1 MAALPDLQPVEGKYE
16 ILQKLREGG
25 MGAIY
30 LVRHRLLHE
39 LRVVKVL
46 RSQLRD
52 EKDLRERFV
61 REARTAIQLRHPNVA
76 QLYEFEVD
84 ADGTAYM
91 VLEYIDGRTL
101 EEVAAAPEAW
111 SPRLKLEVVHQCLRA
126 LGFLHRKGFV
136 HRDIAPDNIMLT
148 RDQDGHP
155 LAKLLDLGIVKALR
169 GDDGLTGTAVFVG
182 KVRYASPEQLEHGR
196 VDPRSDL
203 YSLAVVFYE
212 ILTGLHPFPG
222 GDLRSVMSGHLFK
235 PPVPFEVSDAE
246 RRVPDDLRALV
257 LHGLEKD
264 RDSRLE
270 SADEF
275 RRRIEALASWQE
287 PLDTL
292 EGGWSGRTPATAP
305 AAAPPS
311 ATSAQHRLD
320 ERFDAERSTPVPEG
334 GDALERERAAT
345 AQDLRRRIRA
355 LLDESRFEEARWLVL
370 GEAWALFT
378 AQEAEG
384 LGREIDWQETQA
396 RTLQF
401 EIAHS
406 CALSALAEG
415 DLYSARRS
423 WEEARRLLPGDPRVR
438 ALEARLH
445 GAPPPRAT

>member
-52 EKDLRERFV
+52 ERDLRERFV

-91 VLEYIDGRTL
+91 VLEYIEGRTL
-101 EEVAAAPEAW
+101 EDVAAAPGTW
-111 SPRLKLEVVHQCLRA
+111 SLRLKLEIVHQCLRA

-155 LAKLLDLGIVKALR
+155 LAKLLDLGIVKALC

-182 KVRYASPEQLEHGR
+182 KVRYASPEQLEHGK
-196 VDPRSDL
+196 VDPRTDL
-203 YSLAVVFYE
+203 YSLAVVLYE

-222 GDLRSVMSGHLFK
+222 HDLRSVMSGHLFK
-235 PPVPFEVSDAE
+235 PPVPFEVSDPG
-246 RRVPDDLRALV
+246 RSVPEDLRTLV
-257 LHGLEKD
+257 LDGLEKE
-264 RDSRLE
+264 RESRLA
-270 SADEF
+270 SAEEF
-275 RRRIEALASWQE
+275 RRRIEALASWRE
-287 PLDTL
+287 PLDTVEL
-292 EGGWSGRTPATAP
+292 GGGSAAP
-305 AAAPPS
+305 AAAATPS

-320 ERFDAERSTPVPEG
+320 ERFDADRSTPVPEG
-334 GDALERERAAT
+334 SDALERERAAA
-345 AQDLRRRIRA
+345 AQALRRRVRD
-355 LLDESRFEEARWLVL
+355 LLDEQRLEEARWLVL
-370 GEAWALFT
+370 GEAWALLP
-378 AQEAEG
+378 AQEAEA
-384 LGREIDWQETQA
+384 LGREIDWQETQT

-406 CALSALAEG
+406 CALSALAGG
-415 DLYSARRS
+415 DLEAARRS
-423 WEEARRLLPGDPRVR
+423 WEEARRLLPGDPRLR
-438 ALEARLH
+438 DLQARMQD
-445 GAPPPRAT
+445 PPPRRST